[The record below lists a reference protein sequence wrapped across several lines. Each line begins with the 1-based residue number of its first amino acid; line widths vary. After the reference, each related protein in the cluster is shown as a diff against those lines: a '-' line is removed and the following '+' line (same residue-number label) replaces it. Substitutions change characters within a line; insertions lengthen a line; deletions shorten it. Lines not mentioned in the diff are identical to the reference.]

1 MSRLYRYRGT
11 VAAMDA
17 WDQAAHEIVL
27 HNSSD
32 DSKAPTRLNIYGDLA
47 KYIYE
52 LEMTDAEERYLD
64 ADYVYDWTS
73 PLSASR
79 YLARCLISQQKSSRS
94 RNSQGTV
101 SSFSARKNISTPRS
115 RSPWTRNNALR
126 GSNGKMTITH
136 EEEKANENLC
146 LFLRG
151 ARPPVHRY
159 RR

>member
-1 MSRLYRYRGT
+1 MRRLYAIAAVWASCPPWARPPKKSRSMT
-11 VAAMDA
+11 AAMTA
-17 WDQAAHEIVL
+17 RPHAAQYL
-27 HNSSD
+27 
-32 DSKAPTRLNIYGDLA
+32 RGLA

-64 ADYVYDWTS
+64 ADYVYDWN
-73 PLSASR
+73 
-79 YLARCLISQQKSSRS
+79 LALVRIEIPSKVPNIPAKVIAQQELPGHGIVIFGPQEYI
-94 RNSQGTV
+94 N
-101 SSFSARKNISTPRS
+101 TPEQE
-115 RSPWTRNNALR
+115 PWTRNNALR